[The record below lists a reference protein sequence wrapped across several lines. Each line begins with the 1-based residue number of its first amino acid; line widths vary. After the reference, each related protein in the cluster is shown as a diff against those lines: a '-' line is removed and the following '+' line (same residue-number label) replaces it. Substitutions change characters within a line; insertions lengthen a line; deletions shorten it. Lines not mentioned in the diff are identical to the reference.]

1 VRAGGDVCEREAL
14 HAQVRENRTSE
25 CNFHAI
31 FGLNSHSPGPMSLL
45 EDKHP
50 LSLVECPRARRNA
63 FKKTP
68 RTPLARTAHLNV
80 ELERGLGGR
89 WEGNTS
95 REGTHE
101 RAGRESDAS
110 ARAGA
115 AKRAP
120 PPDARRRGA
129 ILPIFQKRAQTA
141 RPK

>member
-45 EDKHP
+45 EDQNL

-68 RTPLARTAHLNV
+68 RSRLARTAHLNV
-80 ELERGLGGR
+80 ELERGLRGR

-95 REGTHE
+95 REGTHGHE

-120 PPDARRRGA
+120 SPHARR
-129 ILPIFQKRAQTA
+129 
-141 RPK
+141 

>member
-1 VRAGGDVCEREAL
+1 
-14 HAQVRENRTSE
+14 
-25 CNFHAI
+25 
-31 FGLNSHSPGPMSLL
+31 MSLL
-45 EDKHP
+45 EDKNP
-50 LSLVECPRARRNA
+50 LSLVECPRARRKA

-68 RTPLARTAHLNV
+68 RTRLARTAHLNV
-80 ELERGLGGR
+80 ELERGLRGR

-120 PPDARRRGA
+120 SPDARRRW
-129 ILPIFQKRAQTA
+129 PFY
-141 RPK
+141 RPSQSVLERPV